1 VKPTNLTARI
11 TARRALIEA
20 HEVPASLRALDANNA
35 WQRYVAGDYYR
46 YSHPGM
52 EPVALR
58 RAALIAFGVALAIA
72 WLAWGAL

>member
-1 VKPTNLTARI
+1 MKPTNLTARI

-20 HEVPASLRALDANNA
+20 HEVPASLRALDAR
-35 WQRYVAGDYYR
+35 QRYVAGDYYR

>member
-1 VKPTNLTARI
+1 MKPTNLTARI
-11 TARRALIEA
+11 TARRALLDA
-20 HEVPASLRALDANNA
+20 QDVPASLRALDANNA

-58 RAALIAFGVALAIA
+58 RAALIAFGVALVA
-72 WLAWGAL
+72 WYLWGAL